1 VERRDEISIKCLE
14 PAIRSFDVKMDINEI
29 LRRLKR
35 LRIIATMNLYDRA
48 LLFRLGDALKRRF
61 AEVPLYL
68 PSKNEVLSNLEA
80 LLNERLRERGETGEI
95 EISDDQRPYVEGL
108 VDFFYRLR
116 EVRELGVAVMLDCVE
131 YVVRFGDSSNYFTTI
146 DDALS
151 IFVAPLLER
160 VEAVGIEQL
169 IDDLTEMLA
178 QSFGIGKDEV
188 REKFRNFLKE
198 VQRFSLFSTFTL

>member
-1 VERRDEISIKCLE
+1 
-14 PAIRSFDVKMDINEI
+14 MY
-29 LRRLKR
+29 KR
-35 LRIIATMNLYDRA
+35 
-48 LLFRLGDALKRRF
+48 
-61 AEVPLYL
+61 
-68 PSKNEVLSNLEA
+68 
-80 LLNERLRERGETGEI
+80 
-95 EISDDQRPYVEGL
+95 Q
-108 VDFFYRLR
+108 
-116 EVRELGVAVMLDCVE
+116 
-131 YVVRFGDSSNYFTTI
+131 VRFGDSSNYFTTI